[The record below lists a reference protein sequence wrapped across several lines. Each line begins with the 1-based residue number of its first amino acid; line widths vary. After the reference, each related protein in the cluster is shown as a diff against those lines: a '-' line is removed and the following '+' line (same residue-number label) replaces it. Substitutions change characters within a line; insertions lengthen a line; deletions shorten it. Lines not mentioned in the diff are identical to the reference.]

1 MNKILYFLIASCCIF
16 DLKAQNL
23 AANFDY
29 SIFNGETPYIET
41 YISVNA
47 ATVVYSKNKDGNY
60 QGKINITINLT
71 DELGQT
77 KYYDKYELLS
87 PELEDSSKLNFY
99 FIDQQRIAFSEGEY
113 TLSLKIVDA
122 NTSELPYTHDEPIV
136 FTKSKSTSFSSIQL
150 VESYQTSDS
159 ESRLSKNGMILNP
172 MASNVFYSEQKKI
185 QFYTELYQ
193 QKNSFVFIYFIV
205 SAENDKIIENLAKTK
220 VQKPDNKTRAF
231 IGTLPIEKLPS
242 GSYKLVCEAK
252 NQAGELVAQ
261 QEKFFYRINNELNP
275 TQKNTDIS
283 GTFVDDFTKK
293 QLEQFIDYL
302 YPIQN
307 NREGIIAYSLMKEQD
322 EELMKKFFYQ
332 FWKDR
337 YPLDPQY
344 AWENYLL
351 VVKKVNDEFNVGR
364 IPGYKSDRG
373 RVYLQYG
380 APNSRITNEH
390 STRYEKFEVWHYY
403 KIDNQ
408 SDCRFVFGHKGTDMD
423 LVLSNVE
430 GETSDKE
437 WLMRFGEFMNQ
448 SNFDFKSPMD
458 YFTNPQ

>member
-1 MNKILYFLIASCCIF
+1 
-16 DLKAQNL
+16 
-23 AANFDY
+23 
-29 SIFNGETPYIET
+29 
-41 YISVNA
+41 
-47 ATVVYSKNKDGNY
+47 
-60 QGKINITINLT
+60 
-71 DELGQT
+71 
-77 KYYDKYELLS
+77 
-87 PELEDSSKLNFY
+87 
-99 FIDQQRIAFSEGEY
+99 
-113 TLSLKIVDA
+113 
-122 NTSELPYTHDEPIV
+122 
-136 FTKSKSTSFSSIQL
+136 
-150 VESYQTSDS
+150 
-159 ESRLSKNGMILNP
+159 MILNP

-193 QKNSFVFIYFIV
+193 QKNSFVFTYFIV

-252 NQAGELVAQ
+252 NQAGEQVAQ

-283 GTFVDDFTKK
+283 GTFVDDFNKK

-322 EELMKKFFYQ
+322 EKLMKKFFYQ

-337 YPLDPQY
+337 YTLDPQY

-380 APNSRITNEH
+380 DNNIHMYLN
-390 STRYEKFEVWHYY
+390 HYY
-403 KIDNQ
+403 IEIQ
-408 SDCRFVFGHKGTDMD
+408 CFH
-423 LVLSNVE
+423 
-430 GETSDKE
+430 
-437 WLMRFGEFMNQ
+437 
-448 SNFDFKSPMD
+448 
-458 YFTNPQ
+458 